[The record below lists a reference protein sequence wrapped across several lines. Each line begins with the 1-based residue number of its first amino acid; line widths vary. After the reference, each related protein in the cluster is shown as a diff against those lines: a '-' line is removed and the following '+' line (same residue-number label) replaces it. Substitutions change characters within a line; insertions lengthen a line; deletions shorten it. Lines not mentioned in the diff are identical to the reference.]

1 MKILTSK
8 TDRFDKLSVERGEL
22 MRSEQLLL
30 RLIVFSIWIGGLH
43 LVLKTKH
50 NPKVKIKT
58 VQMLHITVLTLFFT
72 NVFGMMPYNPVTSF
86 LFDMM
91 WWTMA
96 FIGFKT
102 VFSLHDHFAKIDYM
116 IVATSILFLLFIPL
130 MIMLTNM

>member
-1 MKILTSK
+1 
-8 TDRFDKLSVERGEL
+8 

-58 VQMLHITVLTLFFT
+58 VLLLHTTVLTLFFT

-102 VFSLHDHFAKIDYM
+102 VFSLQGHFAKIDYM